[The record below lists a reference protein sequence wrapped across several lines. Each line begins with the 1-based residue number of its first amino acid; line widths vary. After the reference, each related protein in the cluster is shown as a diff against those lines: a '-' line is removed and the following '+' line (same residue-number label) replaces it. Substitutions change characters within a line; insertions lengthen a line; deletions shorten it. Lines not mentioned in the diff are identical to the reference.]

1 MKKKILRFL
10 SRVLFLLT
18 CSGPVA
24 DEAEQEGLI
33 RRDYSD

>member
-1 MKKKILRFL
+1 MKDKVLRFL
-10 SRVLFLLT
+10 SWVLFLLT

-24 DEAEQEGLI
+24 DEAEREGLI

>member
-10 SRVLFLLT
+10 SWVLFLLT

-24 DEAEQEGLI
+24 DEAERDGLLKRGGQE
-33 RRDYSD
+33 

>member
-1 MKKKILRFL
+1 MKGKVLRFL
-10 SRVLFLLT
+10 SWVLFLLT

-33 RRDYSD
+33 RRGE